1 MKLLITGSRK
11 FEDYQALKEA
21 IELVENK
28 HNKKVNLIIHGGA
41 RGADTL
47 AQHWAESNK
56 IPTKVIRP
64 DYKKYNGKIA
74 PMIRNTDLVKLADV
88 TLALYATDQRTGGTK
103 DAADKT
109 IKYNKPLTER
119 MRDGSI
125 QHIEPNQT
133 LFD

>member
-11 FEDYQALKEA
+11 FNNFEALKEA
-21 IELVENK
+21 IELVEKK
-28 HNKKVNLIIHGGA
+28 HGAKVKLMIHGGA

-47 AQHWAESNK
+47 AQKWADSNN

-64 DYKKYNGKIA
+64 NYKKYSGKIA

-119 MRDGSI
+119 MKDGSI
-125 QHIEPNQT
+125 RHIEPTQT
-133 LFD
+133 LF